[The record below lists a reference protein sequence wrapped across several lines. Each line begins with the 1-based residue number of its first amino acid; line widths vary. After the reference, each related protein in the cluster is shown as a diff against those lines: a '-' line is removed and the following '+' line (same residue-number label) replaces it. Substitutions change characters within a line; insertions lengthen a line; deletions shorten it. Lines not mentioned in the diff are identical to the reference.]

1 MANTQNVDGDFR
13 AIRIREGHLVPVADD
28 SAGKKGDIAFDT
40 SYIYICVADNT
51 WKKATLANIE

>member
-1 MANTQNVDGDFR
+1 MTNKLDGDFR
-13 AIRIREGHLVPVADD
+13 AIRIREGATVPVADD
-28 SAGKKGDIAFDT
+28 SAGKKGEIAFDT